1 MPGFDSPLARWFF
14 RELFRKDRL
23 AHHPTCSCY
32 DNHLLRFGHVVFCLG
47 CFCLVSG
54 AIVSVSLLVFLGG
67 TLPFHSEA
75 GPWQMIGLGLTLFS
89 PTLVQ
94 PFVQVKPFK
103 VISRFLLGVSIV
115 LLWYVGLFLLP
126 WTPFGLFLRLVF
138 VVVFILTFRA
148 TNKWRSRKT
157 ADPCKRCPF
166 GVYPFCKGN
175 QVKVNALITELER
188 RACPE
193 DRATASAYQTCVS
206 DRTSVR
212 KAVLAMHETILPRR
226 LSLAG

>member
-1 MPGFDSPLARWFF
+1 
-14 RELFRKDRL
+14 
-23 AHHPTCSCY
+23 
-32 DNHLLRFGHVVFCLG
+32 
-47 CFCLVSG
+47 
-54 AIVSVSLLVFLGG
+54 
-67 TLPFHSEA
+67 
-75 GPWQMIGLGLTLFS
+75 MIGLGLTLFS